1 MHSKISSYFLSF
13 FHNTFKNLS
22 IAALL
27 KHIRAYM
34 YVQSLKAMDKAK
46 ESRILKFTHAIF
58 NAYIRNAGL

>member
-1 MHSKISSYFLSF
+1 
-13 FHNTFKNLS
+13 
-22 IAALL
+22 
-27 KHIRAYM
+27 M